1 MNPLY
6 NALTGGQ
13 NGPSQAFSPQ
23 MNNVPSVPMNGLQGV
38 VERARSMMQNP
49 MNAVRQMIPGLPEN
63 IANDPNQI
71 ITWLQQTGRVNP
83 QMMQTAQQL
92 QQMMC
97 GR

>member
-6 NALTGGQ
+6 TMLTGGQ
-13 NGPSQAFSPQ
+13 NGLSQAVAPQ
-23 MNNVPSVPMNGLQGV
+23 MNNVPSGPMNGLQSV

-49 MNAVRQMIPGLPEN
+49 MQAVRQMIPGLPEN

-92 QQMMC
+92 MGMMG